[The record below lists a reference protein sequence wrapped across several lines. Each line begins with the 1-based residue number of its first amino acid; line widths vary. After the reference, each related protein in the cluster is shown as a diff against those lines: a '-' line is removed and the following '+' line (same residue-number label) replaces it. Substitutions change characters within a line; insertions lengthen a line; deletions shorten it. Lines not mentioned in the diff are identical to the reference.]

1 MHPSQSKGV
10 SLIVGSI
17 TNDSYSH
24 GGSLKDMGFDI
35 FQFLTHEKI
44 IFLAILSCGL
54 YTGYTDF
61 RYGKIA
67 NIYTLILIG
76 FGVMSQALF
85 VTAGEIT
92 WAHSCIILFGG
103 LAIAFALF
111 YTGIWAAGDAKLF
124 WGISLLMPPDA
135 FSRIPETQFYPLVL
149 IVNIFVL
156 LLIYVALK
164 SIFKIPLRQQ
174 RALISKSFM
183 THLKQFPRRILQILS
198 YIGVAGLAFYIP
210 SRLEVE
216 FDLAVQLALFATII
230 FTFNKVVE
238 KYIPEKHKTAFHIIF
253 APLTIFLVIPSLIDL
268 GNLIFFIFL
277 LSLFLFIFGSFV
289 RSLFTKA
296 TPIKNLKPNMI
307 PAERVVKIQQ
317 QGSDRY
323 VKVPTGFANPAQDN
337 IVVDVSSEGLT
348 HDQIAHLHQLDA
360 NGCLQES
367 ENGLLIQEKIP
378 FAFMIV
384 IGALVNFLAKGM
396 IPSFIQSVELSQI
409 IESVRLFF
417 A

>member
-1 MHPSQSKGV
+1 
-10 SLIVGSI
+10 
-17 TNDSYSH
+17 
-24 GGSLKDMGFDI
+24 MGFDI
-35 FQFLTHEKI
+35 FQLFTHERM
-44 IFLAILSCGL
+44 IFFAILSCGL

-67 NIYTLILIG
+67 NIYTLILIA
-76 FGVMSQALF
+76 FGVISQALF

-92 WAHSCIILFGG
+92 WVHGCTTLLGG
-103 LAIAFALF
+103 LAISFAMF

-124 WGISLLMPPDA
+124 WGISLLMPPIA
-135 FSRIPETQFYPLVL
+135 FSRMSETQFYPLVL

-156 LLIYVALK
+156 FLIYVALK
-164 SIFKIPLRQQ
+164 SILKMPLHQQ
-174 RALISKSFM
+174 RSLIFKSFV

-210 SRLEVE
+210 SQLGVE
-216 FDLAVQLALFATII
+216 FDLAVRLALFATII
-230 FTFNKVVE
+230 FAFNKVVE
-238 KYIPEKHKTAFHIIF
+238 KYIPEKHKIAFHIIF
-253 APLTIFLVIPSLIDL
+253 APLTIFFVIRSLIDL
-268 GNLIFFIFL
+268 GSLILFIFL
-277 LSLFLFIFGSFV
+277 ISLFLLIFGSFV

-296 TPIKNLKPNMI
+296 TLITDLKPNMI
-307 PAERVVKIQQ
+307 PAERVVRIQQQ

-323 VKVPTGFANPAQDN
+323 VKVPAGFANPAEDN

-409 IESVRLFF
+409 IESLRLFF